1 MTLIFERGILNV
13 IARQRKKTGVA
24 STLSTST
31 TIQCPLRRRKR
42 QRVESFQ
49 KRVWSPPTNYTI
61 RVSPTRKFTDEEERE
76 INELFEGLHNITIP
90 GITSLDRVLWS
101 ELKDTEKLLSHA
113 LEKSGGT
120 VASLNEYVSVV
131 ENSTE
136 DINVWSTVFET
147 KLVNIRKNIDVIK
160 RRDDVIKLLGDNE
173 RTLTGELLDALQ
185 KLEALTENRDYRG
198 DLGT

>member
-42 QRVESFQ
+42 QRVVSFQ
-49 KRVWSPPTNYTI
+49 KRVWSPPTNYTM
-61 RVSPTRKFTDEEERE
+61 RVAPTRIFTDEEERE

-101 ELKDTEKLLSHA
+101 ELKDTEKLLSRA

-173 RTLTGELLDALQ
+173 RALTGELLDALQ
-185 KLEALTENRDYRG
+185 KLEALMENRDYRG

>member
-1 MTLIFERGILNV
+1 MPVATQKEAKSRV
-13 IARQRKKTGVA
+13 I
-24 STLSTST
+24 
-31 TIQCPLRRRKR
+31 P
-42 QRVESFQ
+42 
-49 KRVWSPPTNYTI
+49 KRVWSPPTNYTM
-61 RVSPTRKFTDEEERE
+61 RVAPTRIFTDEEERE

-101 ELKDTEKLLSHA
+101 ELKDTEKLLSRA

-131 ENSTE
+131 ESSTE

-173 RTLTGELLDALQ
+173 RALTGELLDALQ
-185 KLEALTENRDYRG
+185 KLEALMENRDYRG

>member
-42 QRVESFQ
+42 QRVVSFQ
-49 KRVWSPPTNYTI
+49 KRGWSPPTNYTM
-61 RVSPTRKFTDEEERE
+61 RVAPTRIFTDEEERE

-101 ELKDTEKLLSHA
+101 ELKDTEKLLSRA

>member
-1 MTLIFERGILNV
+1 M
-13 IARQRKKTGVA
+13 
-24 STLSTST
+24 
-31 TIQCPLRRRKR
+31 
-42 QRVESFQ
+42 
-49 KRVWSPPTNYTI
+49 
-61 RVSPTRKFTDEEERE
+61 
-76 INELFEGLHNITIP
+76 
-90 GITSLDRVLWS
+90 
-101 ELKDTEKLLSHA
+101 
-113 LEKSGGT
+113 
-120 VASLNEYVSVV
+120 ASLNEYVSVV

>member
-1 MTLIFERGILNV
+1 MKRLLVDVCDVQMRRCGLTLRYAFHE
-13 IARQRKKTGVA
+13 A
-24 STLSTST
+24 
-31 TIQCPLRRRKR
+31 IQLAL
-42 QRVESFQ
+42 
-49 KRVWSPPTNYTI
+49 
-61 RVSPTRKFTDEEERE
+61 
-76 INELFEGLHNITIP
+76 ELFEGLHNITIP

-101 ELKDTEKLLSHA
+101 ELKDTEKLLSRA

-173 RTLTGELLDALQ
+173 RALTGELLDALQ
-185 KLEALTENRDYRG
+185 KLEALMENRDYRG